1 LTGSLVV
8 LSFLFLSCLPKTEPP
23 NAVPVLP
30 ATSAPLYT
38 RAPGTSPD
46 PVVAALAADLPWDET
61 LSGAAGALALSH
73 SKHPL
78 LEGHE
83 VQWAAYRAGWPH
95 PLLSFGIE
103 QVDEGELPT
112 RLLTGLK
119 LSKTSHIGLA
129 RARNGRI
136 DTWVLL
142 VGEVLVDLA
151 PFARHHAVGDA
162 LSIKWPAD
170 VVWTHI
176 RVRAASP
183 SGQVLLGPTFRMEEP
198 GEWVVEV
205 QQVVGDR
212 TVDLA
217 RAPIYV
223 GVLEPSDAPLELD
236 RSLTTGGAKEI
247 QRLATD
253 GLDALRHLV
262 EAPSLTPEPM
272 LETSARKALSE
283 WINGEG
289 ISDPVAR
296 MAGLGYGDSPVAELR
311 CHAVSINACLD
322 DLYWSVD
329 SRIHLLDP
337 SYDNVGVAG
346 GTREGNVMLV
356 VDLGH
361 E

>member
-1 LTGSLVV
+1 M
-8 LSFLFLSCLPKTEPP
+8 LSFLLLACLPKPDPP
-23 NAVPVLP
+23 KVVPVLP

-38 RAPGTSPD
+38 RAPGASPD
-46 PVVAALAADLPWDET
+46 PVVAGLAADLPWDET
-61 LSGAAGALALSH
+61 LSGAAASLALAH
-73 SKHPL
+73 SQHPL

-95 PLLSFGIE
+95 PILSFGIE
-103 QVDEGELPT
+103 QVAQGETPT

-119 LSKTSHIGLA
+119 LTKTGQIGLA
-129 RARNGRI
+129 RARHGNI
-136 DTWVLL
+136 DTWILL
-142 VGEVLVDLA
+142 VGEVLLDLA
-151 PFARHHAVGDA
+151 PFARQHEVGDT
-162 LSIKWPAD
+162 LSIQWPAD
-170 VVWTHI
+170 VVWTHV

-183 SGQVLLGPTFRMEEP
+183 SGQVLLGPTVSMEEP

-212 TVDLA
+212 AVDLA

-223 GVLEPSDAPLELD
+223 GVIEPQDAPLELA
-236 RSLTTGGAKEI
+236 RPLATGGAKEI

-253 GLDALRHLV
+253 GLDSLRHLV
-262 EAPSLTPEPM
+262 EAPSLAPEPM

-283 WINGEG
+283 WMGGEG

-337 SYDNVGVAG
+337 SFENVGVAG

>member
-1 LTGSLVV
+1 M
-8 LSFLFLSCLPKTEPP
+8 LSFLLLACLPKTDPP
-23 NAVPVLP
+23 QAVPVLP

-38 RAPGTSPD
+38 RAPGASPD
-46 PVVAALAADLPWDET
+46 PAVAALAADLPWDET
-61 LSGAAGALALSH
+61 LSGAAGALALAH
-73 SKHPL
+73 ARHPL

-103 QVDEGELPT
+103 QVAEGETPT

-119 LSKTSHIGLA
+119 LSKTGHLGLA
-129 RARNGRI
+129 RARNGGI

-142 VGEVLVDLA
+142 VGEVLLDLS
-151 PFARHHAVGDA
+151 PFARQHEVGDS
-162 LSIKWPAD
+162 LQIQWPAD
-170 VVWTHI
+170 VAWSHV
-176 RVRAASP
+176 RVRAAAP
-183 SGQVLLGPTFRMEEP
+183 SGQVLLGPTLSLSEP

-212 TVDLA
+212 AVDLA

-223 GVLEPSDAPLELD
+223 GVTEPADAPIELS
-236 RSLTTGGAKEI
+236 RPLSTGDAKEI
-247 QRLATD
+247 KRLATD

-262 EAPSLTPEPM
+262 EAPSLDPEPM

-283 WINGEG
+283 WMSGEG

-329 SRIHLLDP
+329 HRIHLLDP
-337 SYDNVGVAG
+337 SFENVGVAG

>member
-1 LTGSLVV
+1 MLSIV
-8 LSFLFLSCLPKTEPP
+8 LSFLLLACLPKPDPP
-23 NAVPVLP
+23 RAVPILP

-46 PVVAALAADLPWDET
+46 LAVAGLAADLPWDET
-61 LSGAAGALALSH
+61 LSGAAGALALAH
-73 SKHPL
+73 SKNPR

-83 VQWAAYRAGWPH
+83 VQWAAYRSGWPH

-103 QVDEGELPT
+103 QVAEGEMPSH
-112 RLLTGLK
+112 LLKGLK

-129 RARNGRI
+129 RARNGSI

-142 VGEVLVDLA
+142 VGEVLLDLA
-151 PFARHHAVGDA
+151 PFARQHAVGDE
-162 LSIKWPAD
+162 LLIRWPAE

-183 SGQVLLGPTFRMEEP
+183 SGQVLLGPTIRMEEP

-212 TVDLA
+212 AVDLA

-223 GVLEPSDAPLELD
+223 GVTEPRDAPLELA
-236 RSLTTGGAKEI
+236 RPLTTGGAKEI

-262 EAPSLTPEPM
+262 EAPSLSPEPM

-283 WINGEG
+283 WMSGEG

-296 MAGLGYGDSPVAELR
+296 MAGLGYGDSPVAELW

-337 SYDNVGVAG
+337 NFDNVGVAG
-346 GTREGNVMLV
+346 GTREGNVMLI